1 MYCKKWGI
9 EYFDNFDSD
18 VMKSKMGKD
27 ILSEMYGFH
36 EPIQY
41 SFKTPYRANITPA
54 KRYSTLK
61 TIRKTSRST
70 RKTKKSSRLNN
81 NLNIN
86 NFLDNMSQTKT
97 VYKHSPI
104 KKISFMDEIFIINNK
119 LVQTGKM
126 IDSRRD
132 FSIADKRF
140 QLPSY
145 YKANVMYRYYK
156 HSGRKD
162 EYDIAEIVR
171 KNIKSPVVS
180 QAWLKMYEILANC
193 KLIKKKKSY
202 KTLHLCEAPGSFV
215 ACFNHFIQS
224 NLRKTGDPA
233 IEFDW
238 VAQSL
243 NPRHPINRKKY
254 GKIISDDFGLISKYP
269 ERWVWGADGTGDIT
283 KVNNIK
289 SYAKYADNVDL
300 ITSDCGLAMDT
311 PGYENVAYSSLV
323 AILYLLP
330 KGKSFVYKV
339 LLPIDTPLIWNLIY
353 ICYHNFGELQFF
365 KPVQN
370 QQSKEF
376 YIIGKH
382 YLGTDARTLNKLLYQ
397 IENFDEEIDLFHDQY
412 QEAFV
417 RQIIPVIEQI
427 SNGWIYA
434 IQRQI
439 YYSDNKDLLDK
450 DFPKMATN
458 FIQEK
463 NLEWLE
469 KYKIKPI
476 DKSLNL

>member
-1 MYCKKWGI
+1 MQKLEKLMKIPESELPKIPTQEQITASVMYCKKWGI

-86 NFLDNMSQTKT
+86 NFLDNRSQTKT

-243 NPRHPINRKKY
+243 NPRHPVNRKKY
-254 GKIISDDFGLISKYP
+254 GKIIPDDFGLIAKYP

-289 SYAKYADNVDL
+289 SYSKYADNVDL
-300 ITSDCGLAMDT
+300 ITSDCGLAMGT

-370 QQSKEF
+370 
-376 YIIGKH
+376 
-382 YLGTDARTLNKLLYQ
+382 
-397 IENFDEEIDLFHDQY
+397 
-412 QEAFV
+412 
-417 RQIIPVIEQI
+417 
-427 SNGWIYA
+427 
-434 IQRQI
+434 
-439 YYSDNKDLLDK
+439 
-450 DFPKMATN
+450 
-458 FIQEK
+458 
-463 NLEWLE
+463 
-469 KYKIKPI
+469 
-476 DKSLNL
+476 